1 MKRNNGFTLL
11 EVLIV
16 IAIMGILLAIAL
28 PNFGQYAVR
37 AQRVEARNALQMIA
51 SQIDQHYR
59 VTRNY
64 KILSDKTSLSNDT
77 IKNWKLD
84 RIPVTGNKTLRHKFC
99 QWVYYRKRDIVI
111 QATAA
116 GVQAQRDKDC
126 PYFFYDQSGAKMASK
141 TATPPAEGSR
151 DPVSIACW
159 SK

>member
-1 MKRNNGFTLL
+1 MKRDNGFTLL
-11 EVLIV
+11 EVLMV

-84 RIPVTGNKTLRHKFC
+84 RIPVTGNKR
-99 QWVYYRKRDIVI
+99 YDISFVNGSITETGYII

>member
-64 KILSDKTSLSNDT
+64 KIL
-77 IKNWKLD
+77 
-84 RIPVTGNKTLRHKFC
+84 
-99 QWVYYRKRDIVI
+99 
-111 QATAA
+111 
-116 GVQAQRDKDC
+116 
-126 PYFFYDQSGAKMASK
+126 
-141 TATPPAEGSR
+141 
-151 DPVSIACW
+151 
-159 SK
+159 